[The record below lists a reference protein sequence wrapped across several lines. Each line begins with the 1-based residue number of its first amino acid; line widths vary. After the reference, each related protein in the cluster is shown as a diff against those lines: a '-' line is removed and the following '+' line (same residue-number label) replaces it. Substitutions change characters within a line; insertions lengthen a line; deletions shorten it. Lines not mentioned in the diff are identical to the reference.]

1 MAQIPVAIQGKTGM
15 IHAAVIRGKATL
27 LLGRPTLEKLKTTVN
42 FASGTVT
49 MLGGQRSKRSAV
61 SETLPVSSE
70 TPQAIDPAKTLSLI

>member
-49 MLGGQRSKRSAV
+49 MLGGQRSK
-61 SETLPVSSE
+61 
-70 TPQAIDPAKTLSLI
+70 QALRGL